1 MSLLD
6 IVMSDLF
13 SKTFTNNNYTANEK
27 KGLQRDDAVKKLM
40 QINFFLYR
48 ILIMQRKDHHL

>member
-13 SKTFTNNNYTANEK
+13 STTFTNNNYTANEK

-40 QINFFLYR
+40 QINFFL
-48 ILIMQRKDHHL
+48 I